1 MFFLFEGFLV
11 LILCLLILG
20 IEAKFRAVLAGIAPA
35 VLFLFEGF
43 FVLFLGLVIL
53 RIKAKFRAILAGLAP
68 AVFFLFER
76 LLVLLLGLMIL
87 RVEVIFRAVL
97 AGIAPGVFL
106 LAFLK
111 NLQGAPPLAQV
122 ALTVVI
128 EVQEVLFIPLV
139 KHGVHPS

>member
-1 MFFLFEGFLV
+1 M
-11 LILCLLILG
+11 ILG
-20 IEAKFRAVLAGIAPA
+20 VEAKFRAVLAGIAPA

-43 FVLFLGLVIL
+43 FVLLLGLVIL
-53 RIKAKFRAILAGLAP
+53 R
-68 AVFFLFER
+68 
-76 LLVLLLGLMIL
+76 
-87 RVEVIFRAVL
+87 VETIFRAVL

-139 KHGVHPS
+139 EHGVHPS